1 MITLTRLIAVKEEPV
16 VPVAARMEI
25 LDPCDQSEA
34 RRHEQRVFRVERE
47 VSGFVG
53 HRGGQRA
60 LHGARKIYEL
70 FGVDRAVLNIRTDVI
85 GRATCRDRVCQY
97 GKISVVAV
105 NLKKKEKKE

>member
-60 LHGARKIYEL
+60 LHGARKIYGL
-70 FGVDRAVLNIRTDVI
+70 FGVDLAVLTISTHTQAERRV
-85 GRATCRDRVCQY
+85 GKACVSTCRFIWSAY
-97 GKISVVAV
+97 HY
-105 NLKKKEKKE
+105 KK

>member
-1 MITLTRLIAVKEEPV
+1 MEFRRVLFRSDPEGMITLTRLVAVKEEPV

-60 LHGARKIYEL
+60 LHDARKIYEL
-70 FGVDRAVLNIRTDVI
+70 FGVDRAVLNIRTDDQPVPEPI
-85 GRATCRDRVCQY
+85 
-97 GKISVVAV
+97 
-105 NLKKKEKKE
+105 E

>member
-1 MITLTRLIAVKEEPV
+1 MTHSFPTRRTSDLVMITLTRLIAVKEEPV

-70 FGVDRAVLNIRTDVI
+70 FGVDRAVLNIRTDVQPVPEPI
-85 GRATCRDRVCQY
+85 
-97 GKISVVAV
+97 
-105 NLKKKEKKE
+105 E